1 MNIAYYIILACSIV
15 FYLYTIIN
23 VRLTVKFINSLS
35 TIMKDKYYSLGRSS
49 KLILIFSSIF
59 ILINFIV
66 PQYLFKSLLLIISM
80 FLNSF
85 NISEM
90 YVLRKY
96 I

>member
-35 TIMKDKYYSLGRSS
+35 TIMKDKYYSLARSS
-49 KLILIFSSIF
+49 KIIVITSLILM
-59 ILINFIV
+59 LISYIV
-66 PQYLFKSLLLIISM
+66 PQFLFKSLIVIISM

>member
-1 MNIAYYIILACSIV
+1 MVAVYYTLLVCSII
-15 FYLYTIIN
+15 FYTYTAIN
-23 VRLTVKFINSLS
+23 VILTVKFVDSLS